1 MDNRHIHIKKMIDTL
16 VIPKVNDLLMEFKAP
31 LILGVEVDDIHPMG
45 DRFGPVNISIRV
57 HYKDQQDGELFY
69 FEISFIS
76 YPIAHMITTC
86 IDYVITDNYRVSI
99 INILMD
105 TNDSAT
111 YTFDKED
118 SRFPVNYAMKE
129 LKDRLS
135 VGW

>member
-1 MDNRHIHIKKMIDTL
+1 MDNRSIHIKKMIDTL

-45 DRFGPVNISIRV
+45 DRFGPVNISIRI
-57 HYKDQQDGELFY
+57 HYKDQQDGEHFY
-69 FEISFIS
+69 ISFIS

-105 TNDSAT
+105 TNDSTT